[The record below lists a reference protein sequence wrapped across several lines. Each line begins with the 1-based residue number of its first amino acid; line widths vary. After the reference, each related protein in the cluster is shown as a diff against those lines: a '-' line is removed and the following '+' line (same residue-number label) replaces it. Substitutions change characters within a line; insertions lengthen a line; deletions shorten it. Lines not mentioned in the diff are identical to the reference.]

1 VIEEKPMMRLTGIHH
16 SSIVVTDMARA
27 RQFYG
32 ELLGLSEVER
42 PANFTT
48 PVVWFE
54 VGKEHIHLIPSD
66 QRDTQSPRHFALHVE
81 DARAAR
87 EYLRSRGIA
96 IQETVPIPGA
106 DRFFIEDPDGNT
118 LELIQWERRWEGN

>member
-1 VIEEKPMMRLTGIHH
+1 MRLTGIHH
-16 SSIVVTDMARA
+16 SSILVTDMARA

-32 ELLGLSEVER
+32 EILGLPEVER

-54 VGKEHIHLIPSD
+54 VGDEHVHLIPSD
-66 QRDTQSPRHFALHVE
+66 HPDTESPRHFALHVD
-81 DARAAR
+81 DAPAAR

-96 IQETVPIPGA
+96 VQETVPIPGA
-106 DRFFIEDPDGNT
+106 DRFFIHDPDGNM
-118 LELIQWERRWEGN
+118 LELIQWLSPWEGNRP

>member
-1 VIEEKPMMRLTGIHH
+1 MRLTGIHH

-27 RQFYG
+27 RQFYSHV
-32 ELLGLSEVER
+32 LGLVEVER

-54 VGKEHIHLIPSD
+54 VGDEHIHLIPSD
-66 QRDTQSPRHFALHVE
+66 HPDTQSPRHFALHVD

-87 EYLRSRGIA
+87 ERLRSLGVA
-96 IQETVPIPGA
+96 IEETVPIPGA
-106 DRFFIEDPDGNT
+106 DRFFIRDPDGNT
-118 LELIQWERRWEGN
+118 LELIQWFNRWQGNRS

>member
-1 VIEEKPMMRLTGIHH
+1 MRLMGIHH
-16 SSIVVTDMARA
+16 SSIVVTDMERA
-27 RQFYG
+27 RRFYSG
-32 ELLGLSEVER
+32 VLGLKEVER

-54 VGKEHIHLIPSD
+54 VGDEHVHLIPSE
-66 QRDTQSPRHFALHVE
+66 RPDTESPRHFALHVD

-87 EYLRSRGIA
+87 EHVRAQGIE

-106 DRFFIEDPDGNT
+106 DRFFINDPDGNMI
-118 LELIQWERRWEGN
+118 ELIQWSNRWEGNQP

>member
-1 VIEEKPMMRLTGIHH
+1 MNLTGIHH
-16 SSIVVTDMARA
+16 SSIVVTDMTRS
-27 RQFYG
+27 RRFYA
-32 ELLGLSEVER
+32 ETLGLKEVER

-54 VGKEHIHLIPSD
+54 VGDEHIHLIPSD
-66 QRDTQSPRHFALHVE
+66 QADPESPRHFALHVD

-87 EYLRSRGIA
+87 ETLRSRGVA

-106 DRFFIEDPDGNT
+106 DRFFIFDPDRNAI
-118 LELIQWERRWEGN
+118 ELIQWSQRWEGNRP

>member
-1 VIEEKPMMRLTGIHH
+1 MMRLTGIHH

-32 ELLGLSEVER
+32 ELLGLREVER
-42 PANFTT
+42 PANFST

-54 VGKEHIHLIPSD
+54 VGDEHIHLIPSD
-66 QRDTQSPRHFALHVE
+66 QRDTRSPRHFALHV
-81 DARAAR
+81 DNARAAR
-87 EYLRSRGIA
+87 EHLRSHGVA

-118 LELIQWERRWEGN
+118 VELIQWERRWEGN

>member
-1 VIEEKPMMRLTGIHH
+1 MKLTGIHH

-27 RQFYG
+27 RRFYA
-32 ELLGLSEVER
+32 ETLGLKEVER

-54 VGKEHIHLIPSD
+54 VGDEHIHLIPSD
-66 QRDTQSPRHFALHVE
+66 QADAESPRHFALHVA

-87 EYLRSRGIA
+87 ETLRSRGVD

-106 DRFFIEDPDGNT
+106 DRFFVFDPDRNAI
-118 LELIQWERRWEGN
+118 ELIQWFERWTGNP

>member
-1 VIEEKPMMRLTGIHH
+1 MRLTGIHH
-16 SSIVVTDMARA
+16 SSILVTDMARA

-32 ELLGLSEVER
+32 ETLGLREVER

-54 VGKEHIHLIPSD
+54 VGDEHVHLIPSD
-66 QRDTQSPRHFALHVE
+66 APDSKSPRHFALHVD

-87 EYLRSRGIA
+87 EHLRSHGITVE
-96 IQETVPIPGA
+96 ETVPIPGA
-106 DRFFIEDPDGNT
+106 DRFFIHDPDGN
-118 LELIQWERRWEGN
+118 LVELIQWKQQWEGNQP

>member
-1 VIEEKPMMRLTGIHH
+1 MRLTGIHH
-16 SSIVVTDMARA
+16 CSIVVTDMERA

-32 ELLGLSEVER
+32 GVLGLTEVER

-48 PVVWFE
+48 PVVWYE
-54 VGKEHIHLIPSD
+54 VGSEHVHLIPSERPD
-66 QRDTQSPRHFALHVE
+66 LQSPRHFALRVD

-87 EYLRSRGIA
+87 EQLRARGIE

-106 DRFFIEDPDGNT
+106 DRFFIHDPDGNMV
-118 LELIQWERRWEGN
+118 ELIQWNEPWRGNQS